1 MVQQYTKKNIREEFI
16 KILNERPLNKITVK
30 DIASA
35 CEINRNTFYYYYT
48 DVYALLSELFQTE
61 LQTVID
67 EYNDTFSWEESF
79 IVATKVALENKI
91 AINHVYNSI
100 QREELEDY
108 IYNVSGHV
116 MNRYVEKVSDGIS
129 ASSGDKKLIASFY
142 QCALTEMVL
151 RWIASGMKEDPDTIV
166 RRIGQL
172 FDGHIALSLKRSAGL
187 NDSNKKQ

>member
-1 MVQQYTKKNIREEFI
+1 MAQQYTKKIIREEFI

-35 CEINRNTFYYYYT
+35 CDINRNTFYYYYT
-48 DVYALLSELFQTE
+48 DIYAILSEIFQTE
-61 LQTVID
+61 LQIVID
-67 EYNDTFSWEESF
+67 EYNDTLSWEESF
-79 IVATKVALENKI
+79 IVATKFSLQNKT
-91 AINHVYNSI
+91 AIYHVYNSM
-100 QREELEDY
+100 QKEELEDY
-108 IYNVSGHV
+108 LFNVSGNI
-116 MNRYVEKVSDGIS
+116 MSRYVEKVSDGIS

-151 RWIASGMKEDPDTIV
+151 RWIASGMKEDPDTII
-166 RRIGQL
+166 RRIGRL

>member
-1 MVQQYTKKNIREEFI
+1 MAQQYTKKIIREEFI

-35 CEINRNTFYYYYT
+35 CDINRNTFYYYYT
-48 DVYALLSELFQTE
+48 DIYAILSEIFQTE
-61 LQTVID
+61 LQIVID
-67 EYNDTFSWEESF
+67 EYNDTLSWEESF
-79 IVATKVALENKI
+79 IVATKFSLQNKT
-91 AINHVYNSI
+91 AIYHVYNSM
-100 QREELEDY
+100 QKEELEDY
-108 IYNVSGHV
+108 LFNVSGNI
-116 MNRYVEKVSDGIS
+116 MSRYVEKVSDGIS

-151 RWIASGMKEDPDTIV
+151 RWITSGMKEDPDTII
-166 RRIGQL
+166 RRIGWL

>member
-1 MVQQYTKKNIREEFI
+1 MAQQYTKKIIREEFI

-35 CEINRNTFYYYYT
+35 CDINRNTFYYYYT
-48 DVYALLSELFQTE
+48 DIYVILSEIFQTE
-61 LQTVID
+61 LQIVID
-67 EYNDTFSWEESF
+67 EYNDTLSWEESF
-79 IVATKVALENKI
+79 IVATKFSLQNKT
-91 AINHVYNSI
+91 AIYHVYNSM
-100 QREELEDY
+100 QKEELEDY
-108 IYNVSGHV
+108 LFNVSGNI
-116 MNRYVEKVSDGIS
+116 MSRYVEKVSDGIS

-151 RWIASGMKEDPDTIV
+151 RWIASGMKEDPDTII
-166 RRIGQL
+166 RRIGRL

>member
-1 MVQQYTKKNIREEFI
+1 MAQQYTKKKIREEFI

-91 AINHVYNSI
+91 AINHVYNSM

>member
-1 MVQQYTKKNIREEFI
+1 MAQQYTKKIIREEFI

-35 CEINRNTFYYYYT
+35 CKINRNTFYYYYT

-61 LQTVID
+61 LQTVTD

-79 IVATKVALENKI
+79 IVATKFALENKI

>member
-1 MVQQYTKKNIREEFI
+1 MAQQYTKKKIREEFI

-61 LQTVID
+61 LQTVTD

-79 IVATKVALENKI
+79 IVATKFALENKI
-91 AINHVYNSI
+91 AIYHVYNSI

-116 MNRYVEKVSDGIS
+116 MNRYVEKLSDGIS
-129 ASSGDKKLIASFY
+129 ASSGDKKLISSFY

>member
-1 MVQQYTKKNIREEFI
+1 MAQQYTKKIIREEFI

-61 LQTVID
+61 LQTVTD

-79 IVATKVALENKI
+79 IVATKFALENKI

-151 RWIASGMKEDPDTIV
+151 RWIASEMKEDPDTIV